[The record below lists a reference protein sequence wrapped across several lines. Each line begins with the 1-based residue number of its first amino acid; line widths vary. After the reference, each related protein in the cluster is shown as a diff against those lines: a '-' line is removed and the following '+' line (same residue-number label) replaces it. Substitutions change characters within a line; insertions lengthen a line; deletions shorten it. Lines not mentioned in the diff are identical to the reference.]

1 MFNPIMGNMNM
12 NMNMNQFGN
21 KNNINQTMLNFS
33 MDDTALKIKAIIEP
47 YEKKIAELE
56 KKIKEKDFE
65 IIV

>member
-1 MFNPIMGNMNM
+1 MMGNM

-21 KNNINQTMLNFS
+21 NNNINQTMLNFS

-56 KKIKEKDFE
+56 KKIKKK
-65 IIV
+65 ILKLLC